1 MTALLVAD
9 SIGRGGG
16 FFLVGILVPLLIVGL
31 VAYGIFELVRARGGF
46 GSAAPAGAAAAGS
59 ARAVL
64 DERFARGEIDA
75 EDYVQRRTLLD
86 GSPAPAGPPPA
97 PEYVAPQAD
106 APTAEQAVPTVEDP
120 SPPTPS
126 A

>member
-9 SIGRGGG
+9 SMGRGGG
-16 FFLVGILVPLLIVGL
+16 FLLVGILVPLVIVGL
-31 VAYGIFELVRARGGF
+31 VAYGIFELVRSRGGF
-46 GSAAPAGAAAAGS
+46 GGAVPAGAGAAGT

-86 GSPAPAGPPPA
+86 GSSAPAGPPPA

-106 APTAEQAVPTVEDP
+106 APTVEQAATTVEDP